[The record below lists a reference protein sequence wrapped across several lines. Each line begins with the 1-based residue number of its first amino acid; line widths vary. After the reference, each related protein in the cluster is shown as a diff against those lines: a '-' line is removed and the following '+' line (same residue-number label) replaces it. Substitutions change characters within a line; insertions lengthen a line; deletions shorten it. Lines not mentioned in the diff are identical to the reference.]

1 MFSIL
6 RHRIRLDALE
16 NEWHNRLATPRS
28 LYPSWRLSSRV
39 ILSKRSVAMA
49 SIPIHNETEY
59 TLTDDIT
66 KQIIRDAQEH
76 FGEDVRSIRVQYG
89 IERHA
94 FNARTREVRYAFSP
108 NDFGLVDT
116 TTTFP
121 DTYYPPADIPS
132 IDDDTEEETVPAAFE
147 DVETDEEEEQRETSL
162 ESPEEDL
169 EDDEDEEEE
178 IPDLDDQFEDA
189 EEEDSFTYEDDDYD

>member
-1 MFSIL
+1 MIHVL
-6 RHRIRLDALE
+6 MPWKTDGIIDWQCQGAE
-16 NEWHNRLATPRS
+16 AA
-28 LYPSWRLSSRV
+28 WRLSSRV
-39 ILSKRSVAMA
+39 IPCKRNVAMV

-59 TLTDDIT
+59 TLTDDMT

>member
-1 MFSIL
+1 
-6 RHRIRLDALE
+6 
-16 NEWHNRLATPRS
+16 
-28 LYPSWRLSSRV
+28 
-39 ILSKRSVAMA
+39 MA
-49 SIPIHNETEY
+49 GIPIHNETEY
-59 TLTDDIT
+59 ALTDDMT

-121 DTYYPPADIPS
+121 DTYYHPADIPS
-132 IDDDTEEETVPAAFE
+132 IDDDTEEEVLPAAFD
-147 DVETDEEEEQRETSL
+147 DVEVDDVDEEEDRRETSL
-162 ESPEEDL
+162 ESLEE
-169 EDDEDEEEE
+169 EFEADEDEEDEF
-178 IPDLDDQFEDA
+178 PDLDDQFEDT
-189 EEEDSFTYEDDDYD
+189 EEEDSFTYDDDDYA

>member
-1 MFSIL
+1 
-6 RHRIRLDALE
+6 
-16 NEWHNRLATPRS
+16 
-28 LYPSWRLSSRV
+28 
-39 ILSKRSVAMA
+39 MA

-59 TLTDDIT
+59 TLTDDMT

-121 DTYYPPADIPS
+121 DTYYHAADIPS
-132 IDDDTEEETVPAAFE
+132 IDDDTEEEIVPAAFD
-147 DVETDEEEEQRETSL
+147 DVETDDEEEDRRETSL
-162 ESPEEDL
+162 ESLEEEL

-178 IPDLDDQFEDA
+178 FPDLDAQFEDA
-189 EEEDSFTYEDDDYD
+189 EEEDSFTYDDDDYD

>member
-1 MFSIL
+1 MGNA
-6 RHRIRLDALE
+6 RRAE
-16 NEWHNRLATPRS
+16 A
-28 LYPSWRLSSRV
+28 SWRLSSRV
-39 ILSKRSVAMA
+39 IPGKRSVAMA

-59 TLTDDIT
+59 NLTDDMT

-121 DTYYPPADIPS
+121 DTYYHAADIPS
-132 IDDDTEEETVPAAFE
+132 IDDDTEEEIVPVAFD
-147 DVETDEEEEQRETSL
+147 DVETDDEEEDRRETSL
-162 ESPEEDL
+162 ESLEEEL
-169 EDDEDEEEE
+169 EGDEDEEEE
-178 IPDLDDQFEDA
+178 FPDLDDQFEDA
-189 EEEDSFTYEDDDYD
+189 EEEDSFTYDDDYN

>member
-1 MFSIL
+1 
-6 RHRIRLDALE
+6 
-16 NEWHNRLATPRS
+16 
-28 LYPSWRLSSRV
+28 
-39 ILSKRSVAMA
+39 MA

-59 TLTDDIT
+59 TLTDDMT

-121 DTYYPPADIPS
+121 DTYYHAADIPS
-132 IDDDTEEETVPAAFE
+132 IDDDTEEEIVPAAFD
-147 DVETDEEEEQRETSL
+147 DVETDDEEEDRRETSL
-162 ESPEEDL
+162 ESLEEEL

-178 IPDLDDQFEDA
+178 FPDLDDQFEDA
-189 EEEDSFTYEDDDYD
+189 EEEDSFTYDDDDYN

>member
-1 MFSIL
+1 
-6 RHRIRLDALE
+6 
-16 NEWHNRLATPRS
+16 
-28 LYPSWRLSSRV
+28 
-39 ILSKRSVAMA
+39 MA

-59 TLTDDIT
+59 TLTDDMT

-121 DTYYPPADIPS
+121 DTYYHAADIPS
-132 IDDDTEEETVPAAFE
+132 IDDDTEEEIVPVAFD
-147 DVETDEEEEQRETSL
+147 DVETDDEEEDRRETSL
-162 ESPEEDL
+162 ESLEEEL
-169 EDDEDEEEE
+169 EGDEDEEEE
-178 IPDLDDQFEDA
+178 LPDLDDQFEDA
-189 EEEDSFTYEDDDYD
+189 EEEDSFTYDDDDYN

>member
-1 MFSIL
+1 LIGNA
-6 RHRIRLDALE
+6 RRAE
-16 NEWHNRLATPRS
+16 A
-28 LYPSWRLSSRV
+28 SWRLSSRV
-39 ILSKRSVAMA
+39 IPWKRSVAMA

-59 TLTDDIT
+59 TLTDDMT

-76 FGEDVRSIRVQYG
+76 FGEEVRSIRVQYG

-121 DTYYPPADIPS
+121 DTYYHAADIPS
-132 IDDDTEEETVPAAFE
+132 IDDDTEEESTPAAFD
-147 DVETDEEEEQRETSL
+147 DVEADEEGDRRETSL
-162 ESPEEDL
+162 ESLEEESEEDENE
-169 EDDEDEEEE
+169 EDE
-178 IPDLDDQFEDA
+178 IPDLDDQFEEA
-189 EEEDSFTYEDDDYD
+189 EEEDSFTYDDDDYD

>member
-1 MFSIL
+1 
-6 RHRIRLDALE
+6 
-16 NEWHNRLATPRS
+16 
-28 LYPSWRLSSRV
+28 
-39 ILSKRSVAMA
+39 MA

-59 TLTDDIT
+59 TLTDDMT

-116 TTTFP
+116 TKHFRTRTIIRRISRVSTT
-121 DTYYPPADIPS
+121 IRRKRPS
-132 IDDDTEEETVPAAFE
+132 QQLSRMLRLMKKSSAKPRLKA
-147 DVETDEEEEQRETSL
+147 
-162 ESPEEDL
+162 
-169 EDDEDEEEE
+169 
-178 IPDLDDQFEDA
+178 
-189 EEEDSFTYEDDDYD
+189 

>member
-1 MFSIL
+1 
-6 RHRIRLDALE
+6 
-16 NEWHNRLATPRS
+16 
-28 LYPSWRLSSRV
+28 
-39 ILSKRSVAMA
+39 MA

-59 TLTDDIT
+59 TLTDDMT

-121 DTYYPPADIPS
+121 DTYYHPADIPS
-132 IDDDTEEETVPAAFE
+132 IDDDTEEEVLPAAFD
-147 DVETDEEEEQRETSL
+147 DVEVDDVDEEEDRRETSL
-162 ESPEEDL
+162 ESLEE
-169 EDDEDEEEE
+169 EFEADEDEEDEF
-178 IPDLDDQFEDA
+178 PDLDDQFEDT
-189 EEEDSFTYEDDDYD
+189 EEEDSFTYDDDDYA

>member
-1 MFSIL
+1 
-6 RHRIRLDALE
+6 
-16 NEWHNRLATPRS
+16 
-28 LYPSWRLSSRV
+28 
-39 ILSKRSVAMA
+39 MA
-49 SIPIHNETEY
+49 GIPIHNETEY
-59 TLTDDIT
+59 ALTDDMT

-121 DTYYPPADIPS
+121 DTYYHPADIPS
-132 IDDDTEEETVPAAFE
+132 IDDDTEEEVLPAAFD
-147 DVETDEEEEQRETSL
+147 DVEVDDVDEEEDRRETSL
-162 ESPEEDL
+162 ESLEE
-169 EDDEDEEEE
+169 EFEADEDEEDEF
-178 IPDLDDQFEDA
+178 PDLDDQFEDT
-189 EEEDSFTYEDDDYD
+189 EEEDSLTYDDDDYA

>member
-1 MFSIL
+1 
-6 RHRIRLDALE
+6 
-16 NEWHNRLATPRS
+16 
-28 LYPSWRLSSRV
+28 
-39 ILSKRSVAMA
+39 MA

-59 TLTDDIT
+59 TLTDDMT

-94 FNARTREVRYAFSP
+94 FNARTHEVRYAFSP

-121 DTYYPPADIPS
+121 DTYYHPADIPS
-132 IDDDTEEETVPAAFE
+132 IDDDTEEEIIPAAFD
-147 DVETDEEEEQRETSL
+147 DVETDEEDRRETSL
-162 ESPEEDL
+162 ESLEEEI
-169 EDDEDEEEE
+169 EDDEDEEDEF
-178 IPDLDDQFEDA
+178 PDLDDQFEDV
-189 EEEDSFTYEDDDYD
+189 EEEDSFTYDDDDYA

>member
-1 MFSIL
+1 
-6 RHRIRLDALE
+6 
-16 NEWHNRLATPRS
+16 
-28 LYPSWRLSSRV
+28 
-39 ILSKRSVAMA
+39 MA

-59 TLTDDIT
+59 TLTDDMT

-121 DTYYPPADIPS
+121 DTYYHAADIPS
-132 IDDDTEEETVPAAFE
+132 IDDDTEEEIVPAAFD
-147 DVETDEEEEQRETSL
+147 DVETDDEEEDRRETSL
-162 ESPEEDL
+162 ESLEEEL

-178 IPDLDDQFEDA
+178 LPDLDDQFEDA
-189 EEEDSFTYEDDDYD
+189 EEEDSFTYEDDDYN